1 MLVNKIILDA
11 AKPLVIEL
19 LKGNEDYYFEGTHF
33 INTWESYA
41 GYCPSDI
48 IDQLKI
54 KVRSVDTIAQDM
66 GWRVFQTTDLVV
78 VEKDFKGW
86 IETAVIII
94 DDNEQYSQYANKKIS
109 EYNSSA
115 YSVVNSEELRAL
127 IDNHNKSFITAPELT
142 NAEHYN
148 DMLEILPPCRWHV
161 SAGNNYFHVSE
172 RITGNL
178 VRWFCS
184 VGGQYYTFINDANIS
199 TSKLNEIIREAV

>member
-33 INTWESYA
+33 VNTWESYA
-41 GYCPSDI
+41 GYCSNNA
-48 IDQLKI
+48 IDDLKNNV
-54 KVRSVDTIAQDM
+54 KSVDTIANDM
-66 GWRVFQTTDLVV
+66 GWRIFESTDLVV

-86 IETAVIII
+86 IETAVIVI
-94 DDNEQYSQYANKKIS
+94 DGEQYSQYANKKIS
-109 EYNSSA
+109 EYNSSV
-115 YSVVNSEELRAL
+115 YSVVNGEELRAL
-127 IDNHNKSFITAPELT
+127 IDDHNKSLITAPELT
-142 NAEHYN
+142 SAEHYN
-148 DMLEILPPCRWHV
+148 NMLEILPPCRWHV

-184 VGGQYYTFINDANIS
+184 VGGKYYTFINDANIS
-199 TSKLNEIIREAV
+199 TSQLNEIIKEAV